1 MGIYLKINEIR
12 DKIVDILIEKY
23 CNTYRNTFENIAIY
37 RDTKI
42 SHNTQPYL
50 YFFSGRF
57 PKKNFIMY
65 IPLPKY
71 SGISHKQCIKP
82 P

>member
-1 MGIYLKINEIR
+1 MEIYLKINEIR

-42 SHNTQPYL
+42 SLNTQPYL
-50 YFFSGRF
+50 LWQNLFVS
-57 PKKNFIMY
+57 NVLEQIMVIY
-65 IPLPKY
+65 PL
-71 SGISHKQCIKP
+71 
-82 P
+82 